1 MLAVIIKGN
10 PKFINTALAKT
21 YYSDIEKYLKALGY
35 KVEFDDGADYTRPR
49 QDADLYVAHS
59 RGVGRFEFMEERNKA
74 KFVKLGSL
82 DGAINPEDKKWQEEV
97 WHPGIKTPPPH
108 EHFIFTDIQKDAIL
122 KVGGVPLSSLKNV
135 NGMSSKLS
143 PDLRRLVELAMRD
156 PYLGA
161 PALKN
166 HMENIT
172 PLMYK
177 GHTVGFAVPFRETDG
192 YWRTGS
198 IYIEPA
204 FRKKG
209 IAHEWIESFM
219 EGKAG
224 RAWIDPRNASSIA
237 AYTAAGFTKSGR
249 RVKSPETGNWF
260 DEYLTEE
267 AGMESAAPK
276 TILAW

>member
-10 PKFINTALAKT
+10 PKFINTPLAKT
-21 YYSDIEKYLKALGY
+21 FYSDVEKYLKALGY
-35 KVEFDDGADYTRPR
+35 KVEFDAGEDYTRPR

-59 RGVGRFEFMEERNKA
+59 RGVGRYEFMEERNKS

-82 DGAINPEDKKWQEEV
+82 DGAINPEDRGWQEKV
-97 WHPGIKTPPPH
+97 WHPGIKTPPPFD
-108 EHFIFTDIQKDAIL
+108 HFIFTDIMKDAIL
-122 KVGGVPLSSLKNV
+122 KVGGVSISALKNV

-143 PDLRRLVELAMRD
+143 PDLRRLVEMAMRD
-156 PYLGA
+156 PFLGA
-161 PALKN
+161 AALKS
-166 HMENIT
+166 HMENIV
-172 PLMYK
+172 PLVYK
-177 GHTVGFAVPFRETDG
+177 GHTVGFAVPFREEDG

-204 FRKKG
+204 FRRKG
-209 IAHEWIESFM
+209 IAHVWIEEFM

-249 RVKSPETGNWF
+249 RVKSDISGNWF

-267 AGMESAAPK
+267 AGMENRAP
-276 TILAW
+276 TTLLAW